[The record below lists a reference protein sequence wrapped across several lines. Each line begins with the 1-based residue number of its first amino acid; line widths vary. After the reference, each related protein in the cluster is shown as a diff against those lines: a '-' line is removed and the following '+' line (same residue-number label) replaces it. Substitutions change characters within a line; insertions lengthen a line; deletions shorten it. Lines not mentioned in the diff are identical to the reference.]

1 MKFRVNPRMNAV
13 VAALFLSL
21 AAVAGAGHA
30 ELTQAP
36 LAEASLQAARL
47 PVARVTPGQYSA
59 VLHVQQGN
67 WQVLDPSGASL
78 QVEATGCPGNPLLPP
93 GLWLLTRDAAGAP
106 ELIAPSATPLPP
118 GHAGHIALRAC
129 GSAQSGRDAAASLQV
144 PEALIATLEQ
154 NASAI
159 LIVR

>member
-1 MKFRVNPRMNAV
+1 MKSP
-13 VAALFLSL
+13 LKTLLTTSLLLL
-21 AAVAGAGHA
+21 AAPAIHA
-30 ELTQAP
+30 QA
-36 LAEASLQAARL
+36 ST
-47 PVARVTPGQYSA
+47 PVASSDALVTPGQYSA
-59 VLHVQQGN
+59 VLHVQQGS

-78 QVEATGCPGNPLLPP
+78 QVEATGCPGNPLLPQ

-106 ELIAPSATPLPP
+106 ELIAPSATRLPA
-118 GHAGHIALRAC
+118 GHAGRIALRAC

-159 LIVR
+159 LITR